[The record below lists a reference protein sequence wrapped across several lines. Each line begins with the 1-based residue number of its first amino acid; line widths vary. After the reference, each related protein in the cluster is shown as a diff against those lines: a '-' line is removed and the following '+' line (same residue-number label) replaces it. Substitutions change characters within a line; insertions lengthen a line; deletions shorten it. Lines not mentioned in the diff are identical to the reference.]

1 MLIRSQSRDI
11 VRNIEFKHTWPHDPY
26 QRGCDSPSYRIIS
39 QLSLC
44 SYAKWFLNMTICCSL
59 QTSAPCRTGEAC
71 LHTGS
76 YPHAVTPR
84 ELSCEVGWQLE
95 FENKVRIK
103 LTCWFVLVWTITI
116 VEERVHCVVI
126 HHSITIVA
134 MFNFVHYVVSFKSL
148 GSVRS
153 LCIKLINNL

>member
-1 MLIRSQSRDI
+1 MLIRSQSCDI

-44 SYAKWFLNMTICCSL
+44 SYAKWFLNMPICCSL
-59 QTSAPCRTGEAC
+59 QKWAPCRTGEAC

-84 ELSCEVGWQLE
+84 ELSVKWADNLNWK
-95 FENKVRIK
+95 NKVRIK
-103 LTCWFVLVWTITI
+103 LTCWIVLALTITI
-116 VEERVHCVVI
+116 VEESSSCCNSSLYHRCLILYATFQKFRVCEIFMH
-126 HHSITIVA
+126 
-134 MFNFVHYVVSFKSL
+134 
-148 GSVRS
+148 
-153 LCIKLINNL
+153 